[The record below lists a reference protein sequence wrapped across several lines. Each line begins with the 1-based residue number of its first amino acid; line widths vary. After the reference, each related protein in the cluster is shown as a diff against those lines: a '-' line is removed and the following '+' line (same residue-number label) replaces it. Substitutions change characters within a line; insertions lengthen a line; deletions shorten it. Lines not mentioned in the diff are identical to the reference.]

1 MTRRGIRIGRLRLRN
16 PVMTASG
23 TCGYGVELARYLDIA
38 TLGAVCT
45 KGLSLR
51 PRIGNRPPRICETP
65 AGMLNAIGLANIGVE
80 AFVRDKL
87 PALRAAGAT
96 VVANVFGETVEEF
109 VQVARRLAGEQGI
122 HALELNVSC
131 PNVAKGGLAFGT
143 DPARLAD
150 VTRAVRDAVDLTVI
164 VKLPPE
170 TADVGAL
177 ARSAVDA
184 GADALS
190 VMNTI
195 RGMAIDVR
203 TRRPRIANVTGGL
216 SGPAVRPITVRLVY
230 EVSRA
235 VPAPV
240 IGVGGVA
247 RWEDAAEMMLAG
259 ASAVQVGSA
268 SFANPRAPLEVLSG
282 LASFCRRQGIDYA
295 DLVGAVRL
303 D

>member
-80 AFVRDKL
+80 AFVREKL

-109 VQVARRLAGEQGI
+109 VQLAQRLAGEQGI

-143 DPARLAD
+143 DPARLAE

-216 SGPAVRPITVRLVY
+216 SGPAVRPIAVRLVY

-247 RWEDAAEMMLAG
+247 RWEDAVEMMLAG

>member
-109 VQVARRLAGEQGI
+109 VQVARRLAGEQGV

-216 SGPAVRPITVRLVY
+216 SGPAVRPIAVRLVY
-230 EVSRA
+230 EVSLA
-235 VPAPV
+235 VQAPV